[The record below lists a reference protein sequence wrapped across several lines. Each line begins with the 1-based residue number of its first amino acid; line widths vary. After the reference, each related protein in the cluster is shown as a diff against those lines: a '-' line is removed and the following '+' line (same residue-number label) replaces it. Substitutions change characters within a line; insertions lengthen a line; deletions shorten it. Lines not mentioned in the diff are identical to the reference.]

1 MANNEQSAS
10 LRLVNQ
16 LADLNTSL
24 LELRLSRGGNAN
36 MTRRL
41 TDKFF
46 PPETETP
53 TTLTQLLST
62 LVGEQ
67 IQATTPFG
75 EVSGTLITVQED
87 YIVMVDDTGAQA
99 LVRIDA
105 IEFVSEL

>member
-10 LRLVNQ
+10 IRLVNQ

-24 LELRLSRGGNAN
+24 LELRLSRGGSAN
-36 MTRRL
+36 MTGRL

-46 PPETETP
+46 PPEPETP
-53 TTLTQLLST
+53 ATLRQLLST
-62 LVGEQ
+62 LVGDQ
-67 IQATTPFG
+67 IQVTTPFG
-75 EVSGTLITVQED
+75 EVSGTLISVEDD
-87 YIVMVDDTGAQA
+87 YIVMVDDTGAQV